1 MGWKTLKKNI
11 RVLIAKP
18 GLDGHDRGALIISQA
33 LRDYGME
40 VIYTGLRQ
48 TPPQIVA
55 AAIQEDVDAIGLS
68 CLSGA
73 HNELFPEIV
82 RLLEEKDA
90 GDIIVV
96 GGGVIPW
103 EDIPFLESKGIQ
115 KVFTPGTPTSETA
128 KFIERAVYERDGIEV
143 DGDTATPQP
152 PEKIDHIGIAVSSLD
167 EALPFYVNHL
177 KLKLDGIEE
186 VDSEGV
192 KVAFLTVGETR
203 FELLEPLSDD
213 SPIAKFLEKRGE
225 GIHHIALGV
234 KDIAGRVSELKDNGV
249 RMLNEEPKAGAE
261 GAEVAFIHPKS
272 AHGVLLELCEKKQS

>member
-1 MGWKTLKKNI
+1 MKKNI

-48 TPPQIVA
+48 TPAQIA
-55 AAIQEDVDAIGLS
+55 AAAVQEDVDAIGLS

-82 RLLEEKDA
+82 RLLA
-90 GDIIVV
+90 GKGAEDIIVV

-103 EDIPFLESKGIQ
+103 EDIPFLESEGVQ
-115 KVFTPGTPTSETA
+115 KVFTPGTPTDKIA
-128 KFIERAVYERDGIEV
+128 KFVERAVYERDGIEV
-143 DGDTATPQP
+143 EMEPTGVP

-167 EALPFYVNHL
+167 EALPFYVEQL
-177 KLKLDGIEE
+177 KLNLDGIEE
-186 VDSEGV
+186 VASEGV
-192 KVAFLTVGETR
+192 KVAFLTVGDTR
-203 FELLEPLSDD
+203 LELLEPLSES
-213 SPIAKFLEKRGE
+213 SPIAKFIGKRRE

-234 KDIAGRVSELKDNGV
+234 KDIAGRVEELKKNGV
-249 RMLNEEPKAGAE
+249 QMLNEEPKEGAE
-261 GAEVAFIHPKS
+261 GAQVAFVHPK
-272 AHGVLLELCEKKQS
+272 AGHGVLYELTEKGEA

>member
-1 MGWKTLKKNI
+1 MKKI

-18 GLDGHDRGALIISQA
+18 GLDGHDRGALVIAQA

-48 TPPQIVA
+48 TPQQIVT

-82 RLLEEKDA
+82 SLLEQRDA

-115 KVFTPGTPTSETA
+115 KVFTPGTPTKDTA
-128 KFIERAVYERDGIEV
+128 VFIEKAVYERDGIDQSIKE
-143 DGDTATPQP
+143 P
-152 PEKIDHIGIAVSSLD
+152 PKKIDHIGIAVSSLE
-167 EALPFYVNHL
+167 EALPFYVNQLHL
-177 KLKLDGIEE
+177 KLEAIEE
-186 VDSEGV
+186 VVSEGV
-192 KVAFLTVGETR
+192 KVAFMKIGESR
-203 FELLEPLSDD
+203 IELIEPIGES
-213 SPIAKFLEKRGE
+213 SPIASFINKRGE
-225 GIHHIALGV
+225 GIHHIALADDRIEDRLRELSENGV
-234 KDIAGRVSELKDNGV
+234 KLIHETPVKGAGGANIAFL
-249 RMLNEEPKAGAE
+249 
-261 GAEVAFIHPKS
+261 HPKS
-272 AHGVLLELCEKKQS
+272 AGGVLYELCDKPSKEAE

>member
-1 MGWKTLKKNI
+1 
-11 RVLIAKP
+11 P

-48 TPPQIVA
+48 TPAQIA
-55 AAIQEDVDAIGLS
+55 AAAVQEDVDAIGLS

-82 RLLEEKDA
+82 RLLAEKGA
-90 GDIIVV
+90 EDIIVV

-103 EDIPFLESKGIQ
+103 EDIPFLESKGVQ
-115 KVFTPGTPTSETA
+115 KVFTPGTPTAETA
-128 KFIERAVYERDGIEV
+128 KFIEQAVYERDGIEIEV
-143 DGDTATPQP
+143 EGVADP
-152 PEKIDHIGIAVSSLD
+152 PDKIDHIGIAVSSLD
-167 EALPFYVNHL
+167 EALPFYVEQL

-203 FELLEPLSDD
+203 FELLEPLSET
-213 SPIAKFLEKRGE
+213 SPIAKFINKRGE

-234 KDIAGRVSELKDNGV
+234 KDIAGRVQELMKNGV
-249 RMLNEEPKAGAE
+249 QMLNEEPKEGAE
-261 GAEVAFIHPKS
+261 GAQVAFIHPKA
-272 AHGVLLELCEKKQS
+272 AHGVLYELTQKEEA